1 MQVKLTW
8 AVIAVIALGLFGIVM
23 FTFAEDRSNEYEPMQ
38 ETKNEKSIIETQQE
52 KERKFYSDYIEKDI
66 VEYEQPLYV
75 NFDPAVLEY
84 RYNKYFKDLNI
95 DRSMHFGEVGFNA
108 EEISTNLSDKI
119 SIYGSLGSEMNAFTH
134 LSLIGAEITTDKEI
148 EEFKEVALAFFT
160 AVANQKLSVER
171 RKDIL
176 YKTMNF
182 EDILKNGGQ
191 TEFFIED
198 IKYNLLQEQQSEGL
212 FIELIVSNNKNN

>member
-8 AVIAVIALGLFGIVM
+8 AVIAVIALGLCGIVM
-23 FTFAEDRSNEYEPMQ
+23 YTFAEDPSNEYESKQ

-52 KERKFYSDYIEKDI
+52 KDREFYSDYIEKDI

-75 NFDPAVLEY
+75 NFDPTVLEY
-84 RYNKYFKDLNI
+84 RYNKYFKDLKVE
-95 DRSMHFGEVGFNA
+95 RSMHFGEVNFDTVN
-108 EEISTNLSDKI
+108 ISTKLSDKI
-119 SIYGSLGSEMNAFTH
+119 SIFGSLGSEMNAFTR
-134 LSLIGAEITTDKEI
+134 LNLIGAKITTDKEI
-148 EEFKEVALAFFT
+148 EEFKEIAIAFFT
-160 AVANQKLSVER
+160 SVANQKLSVER
-171 RKDIL
+171 RKEIL
-176 YKTMNF
+176 YKAMNF